1 MNRSSQLARLPG
13 LLLLVLVLTCCSAL
27 LAAPLPFIDMD
38 GDGFDDNEADGN
50 ADGIPD
56 ILAPDY
62 VQSQSDDALAGVFA
76 TMDVVTAPSMELEQ
90 TNAEKFGERKFQCRM
105 LDANRSKF
113 DAGFGSGLGVSAG
126 GGGCAGGIC
135 F

>member
-1 MNRSSQLARLPG
+1 MNRSSNLDLRPG
-13 LLLLVLVLTCCSAL
+13 LFLLALILICCSAL
-27 LAAPLPFIDMD
+27 MAAPLPFVDMD
-38 GDGFDDNEADGN
+38 GDGFDDNEPDGN

-62 VQSQSDDALAGVFA
+62 VPSLDDNALAGVFA
-76 TMDVVTAPSMELEQ
+76 TMDVVNTPTIALEQ
-90 TNAEKFGERKFQCRM
+90 SNSEKFGTRKFQCRM
-105 LDANRSKF
+105 LDANRSEF